1 MNVACEFA
9 RPTSLS
15 SPAEL
20 KALSAMIARLVAF
33 EPRELLQFFRS
44 NRAHMNDGLFT
55 TDNEFSSL
63 FNSTFLVMTDEVC
76 LALTGGTLT
85 QSEMI
90 KIDKTK
96 LSEVLLE
103 ENGFVAEKNQNVNVD
118 NYDDDNNNDD
128 DDEEIDELALDDD
141 CEDLL
146 AAIDRGDID
155 AILAREEKR
164 DKNNGLCSILLL

>member
-1 MNVACEFA
+1 
-9 RPTSLS
+9 
-15 SPAEL
+15 L

-103 ENGFVAEKNQNVNVD
+103 ENGFVAEKNQNVNH
-118 NYDDDNNNDD
+118 DDDNNND